1 MAMASYS
8 VAEAKN
14 NLPKLL
20 DLALKGEEVV
30 ITRRGEPI
38 VDLTAHRVDTAP
50 KPIDVDWIIR
60 HQAKVNSDEPFNSAD
75 LIRQMR
81 DEGY

>member
-1 MAMASYS
+1 MAMARYS

-30 ITRRGEPI
+30 ITRRGVPV
-38 VDLTAHRVDTAP
+38 VDLTVHKAAAP
-50 KPIDVDWIIR
+50 RKPIDVDWIIR
-60 HQAKVNSDEPFNSAD
+60 HQIKPKTDEPFNSAD